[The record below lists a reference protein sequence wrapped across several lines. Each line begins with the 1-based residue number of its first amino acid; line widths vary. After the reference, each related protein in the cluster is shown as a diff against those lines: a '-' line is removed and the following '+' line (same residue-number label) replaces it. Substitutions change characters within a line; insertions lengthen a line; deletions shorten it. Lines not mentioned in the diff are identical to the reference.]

1 MKRWLS
7 LGLLVFLLVTGCSS
21 DKINV
26 EELTLGLMLGMDLD
40 QENRMVYYLSSP
52 VFNKEAKKKN
62 EEFGR
67 KTETFR
73 QSMTGFDAMS
83 TGLTIRGKVQ
93 VMLVGKRVLQH
104 PDWFRLFDVVY
115 RDAKYSVNARVVAV
129 DGPVSEIINFYPLD
143 KPRLPLHMTRLID
156 TANRRSITV
165 KTTLQELHRQM
176 YEKGVT
182 PSISEVKMGKAVEVK
197 GTAVLNERGKYAELL
212 GLQESTLLLILQE
225 RMKEMNLSVQI
236 PGGDERGPIRRSA
249 ITFRVKSAKTKI
261 KTKYV
266 QDRFQFDIDVK
277 MPIALS
283 EKLFPVDVRKEGDKL
298 QKAID
303 EQLKRQF
310 DHIIHRFQKHQ
321 IDPIG
326 LGLHARAFEYQ
337 AYKKVQEH
345 WGEAFAKADV
355 KLSVKTEITDMGPVK

>member
-7 LGLLVFLLVTGCSS
+7 VGLLVLLCVPGCGG
-21 DKINV
+21 DRINV

-40 QENRMVYYLSSP
+40 QDNHMVYYLSSP

-67 KTETFR
+67 KTETLR
-73 QSMTGFDAMS
+73 QSMTGFDAMT

-93 VMLVGKRVLQH
+93 VMLIGKRVLQH

-129 DGPVSEIINFYPLD
+129 DGPVSEVINFYPLD

-156 TANRRSITV
+156 TANRRGISV
-165 KTTLQELHRQM
+165 RTTLQELHRQM
-176 YEKGVT
+176 YEKGIT
-182 PSISEVKMGKAVEVK
+182 PSISEVKLNKAVEVK
-197 GTAVLNERGKYAELL
+197 GTAVLDERGRYAKRL
-212 GLQESTLLLILQE
+212 GLQESTMLLMLQN
-225 RMKEMNLSVQI
+225 RQKEMNLSVQI
-236 PGGDERGPIRRSA
+236 PGEGKPGPIRRST
-249 ITFRVKSAKTKI
+249 ITFRVKNAKTKI
-261 KTKYV
+261 KTKHI
-266 QDRFQFDIDVK
+266 QDRYQFDIDIQL
-277 MPIALS
+277 PIALS
-283 EKLFPVDVRKEGDKL
+283 ERLFPFDVKKEGDKL
-298 QKAID
+298 QQAID
-303 EQLKRQF
+303 GQLKRQF
-310 DHIIHRFQKHQ
+310 EQMIRSFQQHQ

-326 LGLHARAFEYQ
+326 LGLHARAYEYE

>member
-7 LGLLVFLLVTGCSS
+7 LGLLLLLFVPGCSS

-26 EELTLGLMLGMDLD
+26 EDLTLGLMLGMDLD
-40 QENRMVYYLSSP
+40 QDNHMVYYLSSP

-67 KTETFR
+67 KAETFR
-73 QSMTGFDAMS
+73 QSMTGFDAMT
-83 TGLTIRGKVQ
+83 TGVTIRGKVQ

-129 DGPVSEIINFYPLD
+129 DGPVAEVINFYPLD
-143 KPRLPLHMTRLID
+143 KPRLPLHLTRLID

-165 KTTLQELHRQM
+165 KTTLQEMHRQM
-176 YEKGVT
+176 YEKGIT

-197 GTAVLNERGKYAELL
+197 GTAVLNELGKYAELL
-212 GLQESTLLLILQE
+212 GLQESTLLLILQD
-225 RMKEMNLSVQI
+225 RAKEVNLSVRI
-236 PGGDERGPIRRSA
+236 PGEDERGPIRRSA
-249 ITFRVKSAKTKI
+249 ITFRVKSAKVKI
-261 KTKYV
+261 KTKHV
-266 QDRFQFDIDVK
+266 QDKFQFDINIQL
-277 MPIALS
+277 PIALS
-283 EKLFPVDVRKEGDKL
+283 ERLFPFDVRKKGDKL
-298 QKAID
+298 QKAIE
-303 EQLKRQF
+303 EQVKRQF
-310 DHIIHRFQKHQ
+310 EQMIGGFQKHQ

-326 LGLHARAFEYQ
+326 LGLYARAYEYQ
-337 AYKKVQEH
+337 AYKKVQDH

>member
-7 LGLLVFLLVTGCSS
+7 LGLLVLLFVPGCSS

-40 QENRMVYYLSSP
+40 KDNHMVYYLSSP

-67 KTETFR
+67 KSETLR
-73 QSMTGFDAMS
+73 QSMTGFDAMT

-93 VMLVGKRVLQH
+93 VMLIGKRVLQH
-104 PDWFRLFDVVY
+104 PDWFRLLDVVY

-129 DGPVSEIINFYPLD
+129 DGPVSEVINFYPLD

-156 TANRRSITV
+156 TANRRGITV
-165 KTTLQELHRQM
+165 KTTLQELHRQI

-182 PSISEVKMGKAVEVK
+182 PSITEIKKSKAVEVT

-212 GLQESTLLLILQE
+212 NLQESTLLLILQD
-225 RMKEMNLSVQI
+225 RVKEMNLSVQI
-236 PGGDERGPIRRSA
+236 PGEDERGPIRRSA
-249 ITFRVKSAKTKI
+249 ITFRVKSVKTKI
-261 KTKYV
+261 KTKYA
-266 QDRFQFDIDVK
+266 QDRFQFDIDIK

-283 EKLFPVDVRKEGDKL
+283 EKLFPFDVRKGGDKL

-303 EQLKRQF
+303 EQLKRQVERM
-310 DHIIHRFQKHQ
+310 IRGFQKHQ
-321 IDPIG
+321 VDPIG
-326 LGLHARAFEYQ
+326 LGLHARAYEYQ
-337 AYKKVQEH
+337 AYKKVQDH
-345 WGEAFAKADV
+345 WGEEFAKADV

>member
-1 MKRWLS
+1 MKRWLT
-7 LGLLVFLLVTGCSS
+7 LGLLVLLFVTGCSS

-26 EELTLGLMLGMDLD
+26 EDLTLGLMLGMDLD
-40 QENRMVYYLSSP
+40 QDNHMVYYLSSP

-62 EEFGR
+62 EEFGH
-67 KTETFR
+67 KAETLR
-73 QSMTGFDAMS
+73 QSMSGFDAMT

-93 VMLVGKRVLQH
+93 VMLIGKRVLQH
-104 PDWFRLFDVVY
+104 PDWFRLLDVAY

-143 KPRLPLHMTRLID
+143 KPRLPLHMTKLID
-156 TANRRSITV
+156 TANRRGLTV

-176 YEKGVT
+176 YEKGIT
-182 PSISEVKMGKAVEVK
+182 PSISEVKKNKAVVVT
-197 GTAVLNERGKYAELL
+197 GTAVLNDRGKYAELL
-212 GLQESTLLLILQE
+212 KLKETTLLLILQKNV
-225 RMKEMNLSVQI
+225 KEMNVSVEI
-236 PGGDERGPIRRSA
+236 PGKGHGGPIRKNI
-249 ITFRVKSAKTKI
+249 ITFRIKSAKTKI

-266 QDRFQFDIDVK
+266 QDRFQFDIDIK
-277 MPIALS
+277 LPIALS
-283 EKLFPVDVRKEGDKL
+283 ERLFPFDVRKEGDKL

-310 DHIIHRFQKHQ
+310 EQVIHSFQKHQ

-326 LGLHARAFEYQ
+326 LGLYARAHEYE

-345 WGEAFAKADV
+345 WGGAFAKADV

>member
-7 LGLLVFLLVTGCSS
+7 LGLLVILLVTGCSS

-40 QENRMVYYLSSP
+40 QDNHMVYYLSSP

-67 KTETFR
+67 KTETLR
-73 QSMTGFDAMS
+73 QSMTGFDAMT

-93 VMLVGKRVLQH
+93 VMLVGKRILQH

-129 DGPVSEIINFYPLD
+129 DGPVAEVINFYPID

-156 TANRRSITV
+156 TASRRGITV

-212 GLQESTLLLILQE
+212 NLQESTLLLILQE
-225 RMKEMNLSVQI
+225 RGKEMNLSVQI
-236 PGGDERGPIRRSA
+236 PGEDERGPVRRST

-277 MPIALS
+277 MSIALS
-283 EKLFPVDVRKEGDKL
+283 EKLFPFDVRKGGEKL
-298 QKAID
+298 QKAIE
-303 EQLKRQF
+303 EQLKRQIE
-310 DHIIHRFQKHQ
+310 HIISSFQKHQ

-326 LGLHARAFEYQ
+326 LGLHARAYEYQ